1 MLELLTAPD
10 DGQTV
15 TYSVYVVVA
24 LYKELFAML
33 GHLVYNRG
41 ADARL
46 DMHRPLLP
54 ALMRALAALFR
65 RR

>member
-1 MLELLTAPD
+1 
-10 DGQTV
+10 
-15 TYSVYVVVA
+15 
-24 LYKELFAML
+24 ML

-41 ADARL
+41 ADAKL
-46 DMHRPLLP
+46 DLHRPLLP